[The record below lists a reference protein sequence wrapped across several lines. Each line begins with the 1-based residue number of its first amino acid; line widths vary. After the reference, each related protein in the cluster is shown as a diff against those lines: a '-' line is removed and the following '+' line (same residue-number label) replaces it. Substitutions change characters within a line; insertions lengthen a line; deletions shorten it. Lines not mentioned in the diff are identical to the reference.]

1 VQNKYVLFA
10 TNFME
15 AGGALTVLVLG
26 FFLFR
31 MFRAERRRKER
42 FA

>member
-1 VQNKYVLFA
+1 VLFA
-10 TNFME
+10 TNFMK
-15 AGGALTVLVLG
+15 AGGVLTILILEG
-26 FFLFR
+26 FLYR